1 MRKRWRR
8 VQYLTNLFWS
18 CWKREY
24 LVNLQERRK
33 WNRPVQN
40 LTVGD
45 VVLVK
50 DEHSPRNAWSMGRV
64 IMTEPDKEG
73 LVRSVLLKTQ
83 TSELRRPVNKLV
95 LLLSNEDQT
104 SAEDEC

>member
-1 MRKRWRR
+1 M
-8 VQYLTNLFWS
+8 
-18 CWKREY
+18 
-24 LVNLQERRK
+24 NLQERRK